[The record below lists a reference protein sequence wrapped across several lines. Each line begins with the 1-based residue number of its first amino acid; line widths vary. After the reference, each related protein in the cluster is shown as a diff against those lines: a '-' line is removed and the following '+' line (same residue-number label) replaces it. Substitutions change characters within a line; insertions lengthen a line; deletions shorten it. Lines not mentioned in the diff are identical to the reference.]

1 LGYIYYDRVD
11 NTLSGQFVKRE
22 VKYEEVKTA
31 RKGGNPMTLRL
42 RAVSQEEQQV
52 IEKLSRS
59 QTAPV
64 RLVERAKIIRL
75 ASQGKSMPQ
84 IAEQLHVGY
93 NMVYKWFKR
102 FTAQGLDGLQDAPRK
117 GAPARY
123 QPEET
128 AQIIAAAKSRPSQ
141 VGEPSF
147 ESWTFRRL
155 TAHVQE
161 HLGISMKRTRIFELL
176 RAEGLQWRKQETWF
190 PKRVDPDFVA
200 KRGPSNG

>member
-1 LGYIYYDRVD
+1 
-11 NTLSGQFVKRE
+11 
-22 VKYEEVKTA
+22 
-31 RKGGNPMTLRL
+31 MTLRMREL
-42 RAVSQEEQQV
+42 NEEEQSV

-64 RLVERAKIIRL
+64 RLVQRARIIRL
-75 ASQGKSMPQ
+75 ASQGQSVPE
-84 IAEQLHVGY
+84 IAQHMQVGS

-102 FTAQGLDGLQDAPRK
+102 FTAQGLDGLQDAPRP

-123 QPEET
+123 QPEEA
-128 AQIIAAAKSRPSQ
+128 AQIIAAARSRPSQ
-141 VGEPSF
+141 VGEQSF

-176 RAEGLQWRKQETWF
+176 RAEGLQWRKQETWLK
-190 PKRVDPDFVA
+190 KRDDPNFVE

>member
-1 LGYIYYDRVD
+1 
-11 NTLSGQFVKRE
+11 
-22 VKYEEVKTA
+22 
-31 RKGGNPMTLRL
+31 MTLRL
-42 RAVSQEEQQV
+42 RALSQEEEQV

-59 QTAPV
+59 QTAPA

-75 ASQGKSMPQ
+75 ASQGQSVPQ
-84 IAEQLHVGY
+84 IAQHMQVGY

-102 FTAQGLDGLQDAPRK
+102 FTAQGIDGLQDAPRS
-117 GAPARY
+117 GAPVHY
-123 QPEET
+123 QPEEA

-141 VGEPSF
+141 VGEQSF

-176 RAEGLQWRKQETWF
+176 RAEGLRWRQQETWF
-190 PKRVDPDFVA
+190 SKRVDPDFA
-200 KRGPSNG
+200 EKRGPSNG